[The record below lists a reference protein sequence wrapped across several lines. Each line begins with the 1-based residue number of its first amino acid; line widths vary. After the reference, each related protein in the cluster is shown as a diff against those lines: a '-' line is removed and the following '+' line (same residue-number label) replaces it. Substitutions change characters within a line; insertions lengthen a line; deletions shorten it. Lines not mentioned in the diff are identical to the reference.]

1 MDHPEYEYIVHDSI
15 LDMLQLLLERDDY
28 MTCFCTQDTIKL
40 PENVLQRKNI
50 LLYYTFN
57 ENSFSNYCFIIPKS
71 YQSLNPQDCNIF
83 LCIWYRVISTPLK
96 FFTFN
101 FKHVIP
107 RRSSTLR
114 HKIILIKNFL
124 CWRYDVYCC
133 VCLCVCLIYV

>member
-40 PENVLQRKNI
+40 PENVLQRNT
-50 LLYYTFN
+50 YYYN
-57 ENSFSNYCFIIPKS
+57 GNSFSNYCFIIPKS
-71 YQSLNPQDCNIF
+71 YQSLIPQDCNIF

>member
-15 LDMLQLLLERDDY
+15 LDMLQLLLERWLYD
-28 MTCFCTQDTIKL
+28 
-40 PENVLQRKNI
+40 V
-50 LLYYTFN
+50 LLYARYYKTTRKCITEKSKYN
-57 ENSFSNYCFIIPKS
+57 ESSFSNYCFIIPKP
-71 YQSLNPQDCNIF
+71 YKSLNPQSYNIF
-83 LCIWYRVISTPLK
+83 IFIWYRVISTLLK

>member
-50 LLYYTFN
+50 LLYYN

-71 YQSLNPQDCNIF
+71 YQ
-83 LCIWYRVISTPLK
+83 K
-96 FFTFN
+96 FE
-101 FKHVIP
+101 P
-107 RRSSTLR
+107 SRL
-114 HKIILIKNFL
+114 
-124 CWRYDVYCC
+124 
-133 VCLCVCLIYV
+133 

>member
-40 PENVLQRKNI
+40 PENVLQRKT
-50 LLYYTFN
+50 YN

>member
-50 LLYYTFN
+50 LLYN

-71 YQSLNPQDCNIF
+71 YQSLNPQ
-83 LCIWYRVISTPLK
+83 RV
-96 FFTFN
+96 
-101 FKHVIP
+101 
-107 RRSSTLR
+107 
-114 HKIILIKNFL
+114 
-124 CWRYDVYCC
+124 
-133 VCLCVCLIYV
+133 

>member
-40 PENVLQRKNI
+40 PEYVLQRKNI
-50 LLYYTFN
+50 LLYYTI
-57 ENSFSNYCFIIPKS
+57 NSFSNYLFIIPKS
-71 YQSLNPQDCNIF
+71 YPQDCNIF